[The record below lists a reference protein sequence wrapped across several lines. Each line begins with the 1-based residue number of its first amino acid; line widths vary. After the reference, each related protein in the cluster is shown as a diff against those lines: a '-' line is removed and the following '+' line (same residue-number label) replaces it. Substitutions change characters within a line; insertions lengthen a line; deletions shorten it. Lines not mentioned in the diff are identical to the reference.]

1 MKRIMLLAICG
12 FIVTGLSAQEKN
24 DYSSSTQSDPAAKA
38 VLDKVRA
45 KFEGY
50 SSLEAEFS
58 LVIELPEEPK
68 EVQKGKLQ
76 QKGEKFRLNLESHG
90 IVSDGQSIWLHI
102 KNAEEVQISDVE
114 EGDGD
119 LLSPKD
125 LLQIYESEDY
135 VYVLANE
142 FMENNRPVQQIEF
155 KPLDRDSE
163 YSKLRMTLDK
173 KSADI
178 VRIKVFAKDGS
189 RYTLNMNKMKPNVS
203 FAADHFTWTKKE
215 CPSCYVEDLR
225 L

>member
-12 FIVTGLSAQEKN
+12 FIVTSLSAQEKN

-50 SSLEAEFS
+50 SSFEAEFS

-90 IVSDGQSIWLHI
+90 IVSDGESIWLHL
-102 KNAEEVQISDVE
+102 KNAQEVQISDVE

-125 LLQIYESEDY
+125 LLQIYESEEY

-173 KSADI
+173 KSSDI

-203 FAADHFTWTKKE
+203 FTADHFTWTKKE
-215 CPSCYVEDLR
+215 CPDCYVEDLR

>member
-1 MKRIMLLAICG
+1 MKRIVLLAICG
-12 FIVTGLSAQEKN
+12 FIVTSLSAQEKN

-90 IVSDGQSIWLHI
+90 IVSDGESIWLHL
-102 KNAEEVQISDVE
+102 KNAQEIQISDVE
-114 EGDGD
+114 EGDGE

-125 LLQIYESEDY
+125 LLQIYESEEY

-173 KSADI
+173 KSSDI

-215 CPSCYVEDLR
+215 CPDCYVEDLR

>member
-1 MKRIMLLAICG
+1 MKRIMLLAICA
-12 FIVTGLSAQEKN
+12 FIFTNLSAQEKN
-24 DYSSSTQSDPAAKA
+24 DYSSATQSDPAAKA

-45 KFEGY
+45 KFETY

-58 LVIELPEEPK
+58 LVIELPEQPK

-76 QKGEKFRLNLESHG
+76 QKGDQFRLNLESHG
-90 IVSDGQSIWLHI
+90 IVSDGESVWLHL
-102 KNAEEVQISDVE
+102 KNAQEVQISDME

-119 LLSPKD
+119 MLSPKD
-125 LLQIYESEDY
+125 LLQIYESEEY

-173 KSADI
+173 KSSDI

-215 CPSCYVEDLR
+215 CPDCYVEDLR